1 MSTMDTLSAEH
12 QEILSNV
19 TRVSAS
25 LSIIGTIGMICL
37 RIFRPKFFVNTMGS
51 LILALAAADG
61 LDALGRVG
69 GRWPISL
76 GLNSVVCQLQAFMIQ
91 EFSPASANICFVIS
105 LTMLYIV
112 HFNGSAKKLE
122 MMQPYLIAM
131 CFIVALPMSLAILV
145 YSPSGNGANLVGDA
159 DSYCWISTDHKKY
172 RLYFLY
178 FEVWIAFLGALI
190 AYGATWYRIVNLVK
204 DLGLPGTGNKRSMLR
219 MSTTSKGST
228 SAQPE
233 KYQTALAKRMMM
245 FVVAFLMIWSPATA
259 NRIYQF
265 VTGENHFVL
274 AVAQASC
281 NSLGGFVNFIIFL
294 VCLRGR
300 GTSTCG
306 NGIPMSPT
314 SGTYSSN
321 GLPSPVTSFN
331 GTGSLT
337 KFPVEFVAPSP
348 MHVSLGSSK
357 GTGGLVYH
365 PHPMGP
371 TVSYHSSTTSL
382 TGLVVPNEEPWSQS
396 NKDRP

>member
-1 MSTMDTLSAEH
+1 MDTLSAEH

-259 NRIYQF
+259 NRIY
-265 VTGENHFVL
+265 H
-274 AVAQASC
+274 
-281 NSLGGFVNFIIFL
+281 
-294 VCLRGR
+294 
-300 GTSTCG
+300 TCG